1 MTSIGISSI
10 LDLVRKRESSG
21 PQAREPMTRRDF
33 IMLFGGAAAA
43 WPFAARAQQPEK
55 IPRIGVL
62 WHAGSA
68 EAEGSNFRS
77 LVKGLSDLD
86 YVEGRSIKLE
96 HRFPNEMPDRFKSM
110 AAELA
115 SSNVDVLIGV
125 GNDASTYAKD
135 ATTTIPV
142 VFFLVADPVGS
153 KLVDSLAQPG
163 GNVTGLSNSS
173 PELFEKRLALLK
185 EIIPGLA
192 RVAVLANASDQI
204 SRLYIDA
211 TQAAAAGLGLTGQT
225 FEWHTVNDLGP
236 AFDAMKRAGMQVLT
250 TSPDGSAFTHR
261 ALIAQIALARSLPL
275 AVWSRD
281 VLKAGALMSYAA
293 DHDAICQHAAVYVD
307 KILKGAKPGE
317 LPVEQPTKF
326 ELRINPKTAKALGLT
341 IPEAFLKRADQLVD

>member
-1 MTSIGISSI
+1 
-10 LDLVRKRESSG
+10 
-21 PQAREPMTRRDF
+21 
-33 IMLFGGAAAA
+33 
-43 WPFAARAQQPEK
+43 
-55 IPRIGVL
+55 
-62 WHAGSA
+62 
-68 EAEGSNFRS
+68 
-77 LVKGLSDLD
+77 
-86 YVEGRSIKLE
+86 
-96 HRFPNEMPDRFKSM
+96 MPDRFKSM

-115 SSNVDVLIGV
+115 SSNVDILIGV

-142 VFFLVADPVGS
+142 VFVLVADPVGI

-211 TQAAAAGLGLTGQT
+211 TQAAAAGLGLTSQT
-225 FEWHTVNDLGP
+225 FEWRTVNDLGP

-293 DHDAICQHAAVYVD
+293 DQDAICQHAAVYVD

-317 LPVEQPTKF
+317 LPVEQPTKL

-341 IPEAFLKRADQLVD
+341 IPEAFLKRADELVD

>member
-1 MTSIGISSI
+1 VHAIAGQSAGARKGMTSIGISSI

-142 VFFLVADPVGS
+142 VFVLVGDPVGS
-153 KLVDSLAQPG
+153 KIVERLAQPRG
-163 GNVTGLSNSS
+163 
-173 PELFEKRLALLK
+173 
-185 EIIPGLA
+185 
-192 RVAVLANASDQI
+192 
-204 SRLYIDA
+204 
-211 TQAAAAGLGLTGQT
+211 
-225 FEWHTVNDLGP
+225 
-236 AFDAMKRAGMQVLT
+236 
-250 TSPDGSAFTHR
+250 
-261 ALIAQIALARSLPL
+261 
-275 AVWSRD
+275 
-281 VLKAGALMSYAA
+281 
-293 DHDAICQHAAVYVD
+293 YV
-307 KILKGAKPGE
+307 K
-317 LPVEQPTKF
+317 
-326 ELRINPKTAKALGLT
+326 
-341 IPEAFLKRADQLVD
+341 